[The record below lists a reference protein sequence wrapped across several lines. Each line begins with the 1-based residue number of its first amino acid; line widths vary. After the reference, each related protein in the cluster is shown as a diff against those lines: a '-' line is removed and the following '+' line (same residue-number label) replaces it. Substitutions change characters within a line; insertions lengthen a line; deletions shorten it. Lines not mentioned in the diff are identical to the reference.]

1 LVEQYLQREP
11 YRLQHP
17 GIAVDFLLKDYSAV
31 QYLSS
36 SRLPIMLA
44 VDSATSTEQ
53 HWENRTFSDARKEK
67 STTISLAF
75 C

>member
-1 LVEQYLQREP
+1 
-11 YRLQHP
+11 
-17 GIAVDFLLKDYSAV
+17 VDFLLKDYSAV

-44 VDSATSTEQ
+44 VDSATSTEE
-53 HWENRTFSDARKEK
+53 HWDNRTFSDARKEK
-67 STTISLAF
+67 STTISQAF